1 MIGPRKQAGFT
12 LIELMIALVLGL
24 IVIAAVINM
33 YVGSSRSSTFTR
45 GLQTMQ
51 ENGRYGVS
59 ALQRGFRLA
68 GFSPD
73 RVINPVDVAKSSSE
87 SITVVMQRSYDCN
100 GNDTAT
106 STEPGYAINTY
117 ALDTAT
123 NTITCQGSGVGSSPM
138 PLVEGVDEFRVL
150 YGLDTD
156 DDRVPESYVAHF
168 PGMPANQIV
177 GIRFALLVNSGIP
190 IRSRP
195 SNEQHVVLDEVVPK
209 DDRFARHVF
218 SSTVML
224 RNRL

>member
-24 IVIAAVINM
+24 IVIAAVVNM
-33 YVGSSRSSTFTR
+33 YIGSSRSSTFTR

-59 ALQRGFRLA
+59 VLQRGFRLA

-73 RVINPVDVAKSSSE
+73 ERIDPIDVANSGDE
-87 SITVVMQRSYDCN
+87 HITVVMQRTYDCN
-100 GNDTAT
+100 GNNTDT
-106 STEPGYAINTY
+106 STRPGYAINTY
-117 ALDTAT
+117 RLTGS
-123 NTITCQGSGVGSSPM
+123 TITCEGSGANSSPM
-138 PLVEGVDEFRVL
+138 PLVEGVDMFRVL

-156 DDRVPESYVAHF
+156 DDDVPESYVDYESSI
-168 PGMPANQIV
+168 PANQIV
-177 GIRFALLVNSGIP
+177 GIRFALLVNSGIE
-190 IRSRP
+190 IRTRP
-195 SNEQHVVLDEVVPK
+195 STENHVVLNGTFPVT
-209 DDRFARHVF
+209 DRKTRHVF

>member
-59 ALQRGFRLA
+59 ALQRGLRLA

-73 RVINPVDVAKSSSE
+73 EVIDPVDVALSSSD
-87 SITVVMQRSYDCN
+87 SVTVVMQRSYDCN
-100 GNDTAT
+100 GIDTAT
-106 STEPGYAINTY
+106 STRPGYAINTY
-117 ALDTAT
+117 ALDAAID
-123 NTITCQGSGVGSSPM
+123 TITCQGSGPGAVPM
-138 PLVEGVDEFRVL
+138 PLVEGVDSFRVL

-156 DDRVPESYVAHF
+156 DDRVPESYVVHD
-168 PGMPANQIV
+168 PSMPANQIV
-177 GIRFALLVNSGIP
+177 SIRFALLVNSGIE

-195 SNEQHVVLDEVVPK
+195 SAEEHVVLDEVVTK
-209 DDRFARHVF
+209 NDRFTRHVF

>member
-12 LIELMIALVLGL
+12 LVELMIALVLGL
-24 IVIAAVINM
+24 IVIAAVVNM
-33 YVGSSRSSTFTR
+33 YIGSSRSSTFTR

-73 RVINPVDVAKSSSE
+73 EIIDPVDVASSS
-87 SITVVMQRSYDCN
+87 SDSVTVVMQRSYDCN
-100 GNDTAT
+100 GISTAT
-106 STEPGYAINTY
+106 SSQPGYAINTY

-123 NTITCQGSGVGSSPM
+123 NTITCQGSGAGSVPM
-138 PLVEGVDEFRVL
+138 PLVEGVDAFRVL
-150 YGLDTD
+150 YGLDSD
-156 DDRVPESYVAHF
+156 DDRVPESYVTHS
-168 PGMPANQIV
+168 PGMAANQIV

-190 IRSRP
+190 IRSRA
-195 SNEQHVVLDEVVPK
+195 SAEEHVVLDEVVPK
-209 DDRFARHVF
+209 NDRFTRHVF